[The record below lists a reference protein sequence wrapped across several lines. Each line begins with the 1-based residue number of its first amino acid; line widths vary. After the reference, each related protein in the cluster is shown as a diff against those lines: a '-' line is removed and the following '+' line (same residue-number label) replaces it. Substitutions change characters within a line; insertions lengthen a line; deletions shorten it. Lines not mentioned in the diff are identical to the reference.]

1 MNKVTE
7 SIYGLVGYP
16 VAHSLSPFMHNTAF
30 AELGMDATYRLFS
43 LKEDELDGF
52 FLKLR
57 ERESPIKGL
66 NVTIPYKEKVIK
78 YLDALSPF
86 AQKTMAVN
94 TIVFTGDRK
103 FTGFNS
109 DGPGFLAH
117 LTELGVKTEGKNV
130 ALLGCGGAA
139 RAIVSVLCLLPERT
153 RSIRIYDV
161 AKEKA
166 QILVD
171 DLKTRL
177 DASVVEVVNSIDDLA
192 IDKSDILIN
201 ATPIGMKPEDP
212 CLVDESLLHKD
223 MFVYDLIYN
232 PAETKLLKLAK
243 QKGAK
248 TSNGL
253 GMLFYQG
260 TLAFLHWTGIE
271 LEKKV
276 KNKMWESLK
285 KGAHG

>member
-1 MNKVTE
+1 MSEDKE

-16 VAHSLSPFMHNTAF
+16 VSHSLSPFMHNTAF
-30 AELGMDATYRLFS
+30 AELGLNATYRLFS
-43 LKEDELDGF
+43 LKEEELDGF
-52 FLKLR
+52 FTKLR
-57 ERESPIKGL
+57 DKDSPIKGL

-78 YLDALSPF
+78 YLDALSPY

-94 TIVFTGDRK
+94 TIALTNDHK
-103 FTGFNS
+103 LTGFNT
-109 DGPGFLAH
+109 DGPGFLSH

-153 RSIRIYDV
+153 RSIRVYDV

-166 QILVD
+166 EVLVE

-177 DASVVEVVNSIDDLA
+177 DVSVVEVVNSIDDLA

-212 CLVDESLLHKD
+212 CLVDESLLHKN

-232 PAETKLLKLAK
+232 PGETKLLKLAK

-260 TLAFLHWTGIE
+260 VMAFKHWTGIE
-271 LEKKV
+271 LDKKI
-276 KNKMWESLK
+276 KDKMRESLK
-285 KGAHG
+285 KGLHG